1 MEDRI
6 DNRLRT
12 VAALAVLRD
21 GGDAAV
27 LADYMSNG
35 DGGAFG
41 AIAENYL
48 GETER
53 EFAMEQK
60 IRQLVASEKFS
71 SLAEVHPA
79 WILERL
85 KEEPPKVIGI
95 VLRSLPSKHVKYI
108 IKNLPPILRVQIPN
122 MIESFAVR
130 APVLEV
136 IRRRFERHF
145 QPMPVSRASDNLG
158 FSNLYYLKGEELLEV
173 IRELGLYELAIA
185 FAGMGSKALHAIYN
199 RLDLKDAKRLQ
210 RRIRELKDISPELHR
225 QARYT
230 VLEVEGK
237 HMGPDKM
244 LLRIGLAALANAMED
259 ETGLNALL
267 TQKLSPEEGYMLK
280 RLIDERRM
288 RKVNNTAS
296 ERKNLILEVVA
307 ALASESRID
316 PFWAAFGPRGE
327 APIEAAGHV
336 SHPVPEDETITSQ
349 QLA

>member
-6 DNRLRT
+6 NNRMRT
-12 VAALAVLRD
+12 MAALAVLRD
-21 GGDAAV
+21 GEDASF
-27 LADYMSNG
+27 LADYMSSV
-35 DGGAFG
+35 DGEMFG

-48 GETER
+48 GENDR

-60 IRQLVASEKFS
+60 IRQMVASEKFS

-79 WILERL
+79 WILEKL

-122 MIESFAVR
+122 MIESFAVA
-130 APVLEV
+130 APVLSV

-145 QPMPVSRASDNLG
+145 ESMPVSRASDKLG

-210 RRIRELKDISPELHR
+210 RRIRELKNVSPDLHR

-230 VLEVEGK
+230 VLEAPGK
-237 HMGPDKM
+237 HLGPDKM
-244 LLRIGLAALANAMED
+244 LSRIGLAALANAMED
-259 ETGLNALL
+259 DAGLKILL

-288 RKVNNTAS
+288 RKVKNVAS

-307 ALASESRID
+307 ALARESRID
-316 PFWAAFGPRGE
+316 PFWAVFDPREE
-327 APIEAAGHV
+327 APIEAGSPV
-336 SHPVPEDETITSQ
+336 SCHVPEDETITSQ